1 MKYNYK
7 NSKFISFI
15 LAIFLV
21 MLSIPLSNIMG
32 FEPLQVKGVCFLF
45 AALILWISDAIPM
58 ALATLLLIF
67 LLPLFGLMEYNDVVG
82 SFGVG
87 TSLFIMA
94 SSGITVAIAKS
105 NIPHKIAELVFVKMC
120 KHPIGLI
127 YCFGLCVTIF
137 SGFVSSLAT
146 CTLFTAL
153 AATALNNLKLDKKTS
168 GFAKSLM

>member
-15 LAIFLV
+15 LAVFLL

-67 LLPLFGLMEYNDVVG
+67 LLPPFGLMEYNDVVG

-105 NIPHKIAELVFVKMC
+105 NIPHKNSRTGFC
-120 KHPIGLI
+120 KDVQTPHWPDL
-127 YCFGLCVTIF
+127 
-137 SGFVSSLAT
+137 
-146 CTLFTAL
+146 LFWT
-153 AATALNNLKLDKKTS
+153 
-168 GFAKSLM
+168 